1 MINFD
6 TLQLSELD
14 WIINIIQTAMNML
27 WTLTKFAVLK
37 KITLRGSHPLP
48 LLISVDDGGQHED
61 NSLKVQAS
69 APRFNHFIRGP

>member
-14 WIINIIQTAMNML
+14 WIINIIQQL
-27 WTLTKFAVLK
+27 WTCYEPLPNLLSWK